1 MSDIVNQKN
10 NFRYAEEVSIDNE
23 VLVKEN
29 GHLKEVK
36 VKAITSFL
44 IQGNNP
50 SNMSMQS

>member
-1 MSDIVNQKN
+1 MSDIVNPKN
-10 NFRYAEEVSIDNE
+10 HFRYAAEVSIDNE

-29 GHLKEVK
+29 GQLKEVK

-44 IQGNNP
+44 VQGNTP